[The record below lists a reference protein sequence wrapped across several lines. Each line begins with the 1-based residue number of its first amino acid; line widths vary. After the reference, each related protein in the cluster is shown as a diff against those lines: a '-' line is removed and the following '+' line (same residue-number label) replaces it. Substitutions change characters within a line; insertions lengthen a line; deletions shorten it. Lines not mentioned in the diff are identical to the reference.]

1 METLYSPLSGGELLG
16 FIEFQYCCS
25 ILGNTDEKRFLGRE
39 MSTDRFASENVL
51 ALDVLAIR
59 QVEILEGMLWNVELN
74 VAVETVEVDNHYKE
88 LAT

>member
-1 METLYSPLSGGELLG
+1 
-16 FIEFQYCCS
+16 
-25 ILGNTDEKRFLGRE
+25 

-51 ALDVLAIR
+51 ALDVLAIG
-59 QVEILEGMLWNVELN
+59 QFKILEGMLWDVELN

>member
-1 METLYSPLSGGELLG
+1 MSSDRSSG
-16 FIEFQYCCS
+16 
-25 ILGNTDEKRFLGRE
+25 
-39 MSTDRFASENVL
+39 ENVL